1 MANTDRSLDSLLDP
15 LDHCLGCGTE
25 SPAGARFCR
34 RCGQAMVAP
43 VMAVPPGGGRDPEGR
58 RREHKQVTVLFADV
72 QGSMALSERLDPEE
86 WYRILARFFSIL
98 AEGVQRVDGVVN
110 RFTGDGIMALFGAP
124 VAQEDHA
131 QRACYAALRL
141 RRSLEAYAR
150 DLRTARGIDLAVRM
164 GINSGDVVAAT
175 LGRDGPTAYTA
186 IGHTV
191 HLAGEMERLA
201 EPGRILISE
210 RTAALVEGYF
220 RLVDRGLLAPRSRGP
235 AIRAFELA
243 GVGAFHTRLERS
255 SSHGLLRFVG
265 RTTEMAV
272 LEDGLVAARAGR
284 GAVIGVRGEIGV
296 GKSRLCQEFLGKCA
310 DDGVA
315 VYDWRILSHL
325 RATPFLSLILEL
337 RRLFRIA
344 PDDRGEGARRR
355 IDERLKAIGGNA
367 PALRTFFERL
377 LGVAEGHV
385 SAEPGDA
392 AQLRL
397 LAAGFLASLGRKRP
411 AVLLVEDL
419 HWIDPASAKV
429 LELLLEGVAG
439 TRVLIILNFRPQYRT
454 PRLAGYR
461 EIVLAP
467 LGRRATQQLLRQ
479 LLGPD
484 RALDDLAE
492 KIRERTAGNPF
503 FMEEL
508 VTMLA
513 ETGVL
518 TGDRGAYTLGPNGE
532 QPSLPSSL
540 QALLESR
547 IDLLPALQ
555 KEVLQSAAVIGKTFS
570 LALLRRVTELGER
583 ECEDVVEALLDAD
596 FIAGCEPG
604 EEVHYTFRHPLM
616 QEQAYNALLKE
627 DLASEHA
634 DVARACIE
642 IYADR
647 LDERASLIAHHWE
660 SAGDFVQAARW
671 GQRAA
676 IWIGQRNLG
685 EALRGWRKVS
695 SLLERAP
702 STPDVDAL
710 AGVARSRLLA
720 LGGRL
725 GMSSEEARRLFE
737 EARALAERR
746 ADHRQL
752 AMLYLA
758 YGEARG
764 FIGEVEEGLAL
775 TREAVRL
782 TGDDVDPRVRM
793 RTRVALTYALVTAGR
808 FRDALVLSETLLDE
822 IGDRRDR
829 RQRSFLLFFHAMVC
843 VDLGRPAE
851 AQRDL
856 ARAADLAWRFAD
868 VELLSQVY
876 AFAPVVTR
884 MLGLPASDCMDKAQ
898 RAVELAEYL
907 GNPFGRVFA
916 YWGLGNAHLLA
927 GDARTATRILNGV
940 VLLARDHG
948 VGLQGEA
955 GMLAELACATLL
967 RGDGTVALSIAEEAV
982 QIARRRRVPL
992 YEASALLARAW
1003 VLLET
1008 TGVSAAM
1015 QIEACLTRVLAIAAT
1030 DGTVSFAAIARFHRA
1045 TLAEL
1050 QGDHARRTRELA
1062 LARAEFVAMGANGWV
1077 ERVERRQ
1084 RRGGGEGG
1092 A

>member
-1 MANTDRSLDSLLDP
+1 
-15 LDHCLGCGTE
+15 
-25 SPAGARFCR
+25 
-34 RCGQAMVAP
+34 
-43 VMAVPPGGGRDPEGR
+43 
-58 RREHKQVTVLFADV
+58 
-72 QGSMALSERLDPEE
+72 
-86 WYRILARFFSIL
+86 
-98 AEGVQRVDGVVN
+98 
-110 RFTGDGIMALFGAP
+110 
-124 VAQEDHA
+124 
-131 QRACYAALRL
+131 
-141 RRSLEAYAR
+141 
-150 DLRTARGIDLAVRM
+150 
-164 GINSGDVVAAT
+164 
-175 LGRDGPTAYTA
+175 
-186 IGHTV
+186 
-191 HLAGEMERLA
+191 MERLA

-220 RLVDRGLLAPRSRGP
+220 RLVDRGLVAPRSRGP
-235 AIRAFELA
+235 AIHAYELA
-243 GVGAFHTRLERS
+243 GVGTFHTRLERS
-255 SSHGLLRFVG
+255 RSHGLLRFVG

-272 LEDGLVAARAGR
+272 LEDGLAAARAGR
-284 GAVIGVRGEIGV
+284 GTVIGVRGEIGV

-325 RATPFLSLILEL
+325 RATPFLSLIMEL

-344 PDDRGEGARRR
+344 PEDRGEGARRR
-355 IDERLKAIGGNA
+355 IEERLRAMGGNA
-367 PALRTFFERL
+367 PALRVFFERL

-385 SAEPGDA
+385 AAEPGDA
-392 AQLRL
+392 DQLRL
-397 LAAGFLASLGRKRP
+397 LAAGFLAALGRRRP

-429 LELLLEGVAG
+429 LELLLESVAG
-439 TRVLIILNFRPQYRT
+439 TRVLIVLNFRPQYRT
-454 PRLAGYR
+454 KHLASYR
-461 EIVLAP
+461 EIELAP
-467 LGRRATQQLLRQ
+467 LGRRATERLLGQ
-479 LLGPD
+479 LLGDD
-484 RALDDLAE
+484 RALDELSDQ
-492 KIRERTAGNPF
+492 IRERTGGNPF

-518 TGDRGAYTLGPNGE
+518 TGDRGAYALGPHGD
-532 QPSLPSSL
+532 QARLPSSL

-547 IDLLPALQ
+547 IDLLPPLQ

-583 ECEDVVEALLDAD
+583 ACDEVIAALLDAD

-604 EEVHYTFRHPLM
+604 EEVQYTFRHPLM

-627 DLASEHA
+627 DLANEHG
-634 DVARACIE
+634 DVARACID

-647 LDERASLIAHHWE
+647 LDERAALIAHHWE
-660 SAGDFVQAARW
+660 SAGDFVQAALW

-676 IWIGQRNLG
+676 TWIGRRNLG
-685 EALRGWRKVS
+685 EALRGWRKVC

-702 STPDVDAL
+702 SSPEVDAL
-710 AGVARSRLLA
+710 GGVARARLLA

-725 GMSSEEARRLFE
+725 GMSSEESQRLFA

-746 ADHRQL
+746 GDRRQL
-752 AMLYLA
+752 AMLYLS

-764 FIGEVEEGLAL
+764 FIGEVEEGLEL

-782 TGDDVDPRVRM
+782 ASDDPDPRIRM
-793 RTRVALTYALVTAGR
+793 QARVALTYALVTAGR

-822 IGDRRDR
+822 IGDRSDR

-851 AQRDL
+851 AHRDL
-856 ARAADLAWRFAD
+856 AIAAELAWKFAD

-884 MLGLPASDCMDKAQ
+884 MLGLPASDCLDKAQ

-927 GDARTATRILNGV
+927 GDARSAMRILNHV

-955 GMLAELACATLL
+955 GMLAELACATML
-967 RGDGTVALSIAEEAV
+967 RGDGTVALSLAEEAV

-992 YEASALLARAW
+992 YEASAQLARAW
-1003 VLLET
+1003 VLLEA
-1008 TGVSAAM
+1008 TGVSAAL
-1015 QIEACLTRVLAIAAT
+1015 QIEACLTRVIAIAAT
-1030 DGTVSFAAIARFHRA
+1030 EGLESFAAIARFHRA
-1045 TLAEL
+1045 ALAGL
-1050 QGDHARRTRELA
+1050 QGDGLRRARELA
-1062 LARAEFVAMGANGWV
+1062 LARAAFVAMGANGWV
-1077 ERVERRQ
+1077 ERVDRRL
-1084 RRGGGEGG
+1084 RGEDGR
-1092 A
+1092 